1 MKARSAADLR
11 LPERPLLDHAQTDSL
26 ESASRPAFSLVD
38 AAPRALPPASNKSTV
53 GMPRRVLQVTLFYVL
68 LLHLGAMSLTWNLV
82 CAALYP
88 FLTRDQGVV
97 VGRAAISSVYR
108 GFWACAQWL
117 GLMRIDCSAL
127 DVLSRDAG
135 LIIAA
140 NHPSMLDA
148 LLIVSR
154 VPRGICIMRSGLMR
168 NPFLGAGARLA
179 RYIRNDP
186 PRGMIRGCVSNL
198 QAGGQLVLF
207 PEGTRTI
214 KSPINPFRPG
224 ITLIAHMAQVPI
236 QTVIIESASPYLAKG
251 WPIWRT
257 PQFPVEFRLRLGER
271 FAPEADHQGLL
282 KRLEGYFADQL
293 R

>member
-1 MKARSAADLR
+1 MSFFRR
-11 LPERPLLDHAQTDSL
+11 LFQT
-26 ESASRPAFSLVD
+26 V
-38 AAPRALPPASNKSTV
+38 
-53 GMPRRVLQVTLFYVL
+53 LFYVL
-68 LLHLGAMSLTWNLV
+68 LAHLGAMSLTWNLV
-82 CAALYP
+82 CLLLYP
-88 FLTRDQGVV
+88 FLTREHGVV

-117 GLMRIDCSAL
+117 GLMRIDYNAL

-148 LLIVSR
+148 LLVIAR
-154 VPRGICIMRSGLMR
+154 VPRGICIMRSSLMR

-179 RYIRNDP
+179 RYIRNEP
-186 PRGMIRGCVSNL
+186 PRGMIRSCITNL

-207 PEGTRTI
+207 PEGTRTVQT
-214 KSPINPFRPG
+214 PINPFRPG

-236 QTVIIESASPYLAKG
+236 QTVFIEARSPYLGKG

-257 PQFPVEFRLRLGER
+257 PQFPVVLKVRLGQR

-282 KRLEGYFADQL
+282 KRLESYFAEEL
-293 R
+293 RR